1 MTAPYGRLAEPM
13 ILGAKQVKRA
23 LGMSKNRKLERAVAE
38 RIAGLNSHELAA
50 CGNVRLEILEVGVV
64 E

>member
-1 MTAPYGRLAEPM
+1 M